1 MALRTIYKDKDSK
14 QCGFTE
20 ATRLVAE
27 EGWSWTPS
35 TTVKAKRTSTK
46 AKKPKVKVEAEA
58 DVIQLE
64 TPFNDGNPNND
75 DFNNTDEEK

>member
-35 TTVKAKRTSTK
+35 TTVTAKRSAK

-58 DVIQLE
+58 EIIEDI
-64 TPFNDGNPNND
+64 N
-75 DFNNTDEEK
+75 FNNIDEEK

>member
-1 MALRTIYKDKDSK
+1 MGQRVIYKGQDSK

-27 EGWSWTPS
+27 EGWSWTPE
-35 TTVKAKRTSTK
+35 TTVTAKRSVK

-58 DVIQLE
+58 EIIDNIN
-64 TPFNDGNPNND
+64 FNDI
-75 DFNNTDEEK
+75 DEEK

>member
-1 MALRTIYKDKDSK
+1 MSKKIVYKGQDSK

-35 TTVKAKRTSTK
+35 TTVTAKRSVK

-58 DVIQLE
+58 EIIE
-64 TPFNDGNPNND
+64 NINFND
-75 DFNNTDEEK
+75 THEEK

>member
-1 MALRTIYKDKDSK
+1 MAKRIVYKGQDSK

-27 EGWSWTPS
+27 EGYSWTP
-35 TTVKAKRTSTK
+35 TATVKAKKTTVK

-58 DVIQLE
+58 DVITE
-64 TPFNDGNPNND
+64 INFNDIN
-75 DFNNTDEEK
+75 EEK

>member
-1 MALRTIYKDKDSK
+1 MATRTIYKDKDSK

-27 EGWSWTPS
+27 EGWSWTPAV
-35 TTVKAKRTSTK
+35 TVKAKRTVK

-58 DVIQLE
+58 DVITE
-64 TPFNDGNPNND
+64 INFNEDN
-75 DFNNTDEEK
+75 EEK

>member
-1 MALRTIYKDKDSK
+1 MGQRVIYKGQDSK

-35 TTVKAKRTSTK
+35 TTVTAKRSVK

-58 DVIQLE
+58 DIITE
-64 TPFNDGNPNND
+64 INFNDTN
-75 DFNNTDEEK
+75 EEK